1 MKKSKLVLIGAS
13 TGGPGHLNRL
23 LKGINNSNTP
33 IVIAQH
39 MNSVFVPYFVSQF
52 GREMNMQAI
61 EVSKKELL
69 SPKVFVCSKT
79 SVLSED
85 TPLSLIPKDVESIYN
100 PNINVLFQSAVNIC
114 GFIDVLAILLTGI
127 GDDGA
132 KGLFD
137 LYRAGATC
145 IAESEESAIVY
156 GMPKKAKEINPDVN
170 VMHLDDIRIKLES
183 FLYVF

>member
-13 TGGPGHLNRL
+13 TGGPGHLNKL
-23 LKGINNSNTP
+23 LKGINNFDTP
-33 IVIAQH
+33 IIIAQH
-39 MNSVFVPYFVSQF
+39 MSSVFVPYFVSQF
-52 GREMNMQAI
+52 GRELNMEII
-61 EVSKKELL
+61 EVSKKEPLCG
-69 SPKVFVCSKT
+69 KVFVCNKT
-79 SVLSED
+79 SILSED
-85 TPLSLIPKDVESIYN
+85 TPITILPQDIESIYN
-100 PNINVLFQSAVNIC
+100 PNINILFQSAVNIC
-114 GFIDVLAILLTGI
+114 GFVDVLAILLTGI

-137 LYRAGATC
+137 LYRAGAIC

-170 VMHLDDIRIKLES
+170 VMNLRDIRTRLES

>member
-13 TGGPGHLNRL
+13 TGGPGHLNKL
-23 LKGINNSNTP
+23 LKGIKNFHAP
-33 IVIAQH
+33 IIIAQH
-39 MNSVFVPYFVSQF
+39 MNSVFVPYFVAQF
-52 GREMNMQAI
+52 GREMEMEI
-61 EVSKKELL
+61 TEVSKKERL
-69 SPKVFVCSKT
+69 SGKVFVCSKT
-79 SVLSED
+79 STLSED
-85 TPLSLIPKDVESIYN
+85 TPLTLLPQDIDSIYN
-100 PNINVLFQSAVNIC
+100 PNINILFQSAVNIC
-114 GFIDVLAILLTGI
+114 GFVDVLAILLTGI

-137 LYRAGATC
+137 LYKAGASC

-170 VMHLDDIRIKLES
+170 VMNLSNIRSKLES

>member
-13 TGGPGHLNRL
+13 TGGPGHLNKL
-23 LKGINNSNTP
+23 LKGIKNFDTP

-39 MNSVFVPYFVSQF
+39 MSSVFVPYFVAQF
-52 GREMNMQAI
+52 GREMNMEII

-69 SPKVFVCSKT
+69 SGKIFVCSKT
-79 SVLSED
+79 SALSSD
-85 TPLSLIPKDVESIYN
+85 TPISITPLDVESIYN
-100 PNINVLFQSAVNIC
+100 PNINTLFQSAVGVC
-114 GFIDVLAILLTGI
+114 GFVDVLAILLTGI

-132 KGLFD
+132 KGLFE
-137 LYRAGATC
+137 LYRAGASC

-170 VMHLDDIRIKLES
+170 VMNLSHIRARLES

>member
-1 MKKSKLVLIGAS
+1 M
-13 TGGPGHLNRL
+13 
-23 LKGINNSNTP
+23 
-33 IVIAQH
+33 
-39 MNSVFVPYFVSQF
+39 
-52 GREMNMQAI
+52 
-61 EVSKKELL
+61 
-69 SPKVFVCSKT
+69 CSKT
-79 SVLSED
+79 SILSED
-85 TPLSLIPKDVESIYN
+85 TPLTVLPQDIESIYN

-137 LYRAGATC
+137 LYRAGASC

-170 VMHLDDIRIKLES
+170 VMNLSDIRTRLES

>member
-1 MKKSKLVLIGAS
+1 MRKSKLVLIGAS

-23 LKGINNSNTP
+23 LKDINNSDVP

-39 MNSVFVPYFVSQF
+39 MNTVFIPYFVSQF
-52 GREMNMQAI
+52 GRGINMEI
-61 EVSKKELL
+61 TEVSQRELL
-69 SPKVFVCSKT
+69 SGKVFICSKT
-79 SVLSED
+79 SVVSED
-85 TPLSLIPKDVESIYN
+85 TPLSIIPKDVASIYN
-100 PNINVLFQSAVNIC
+100 PNINVLFHSAVHIC

-170 VMHLDDIRIKLES
+170 VMHLDNIRTRLES